1 MGLSIQFPSPRRQA
15 VYSPHKRLV
24 PGKAFPG
31 LEARRRAK
39 ARDGLAKPLT
49 DAAGFSV
56 RPDEEL
62 EVIRD
67 LF

>member
-1 MGLSIQFPSPRRQA
+1 MGLSNQFPSPRRQA

-49 DAAGFSV
+49 DAAGLACV
-56 RPDEEL
+56 PTKKL